1 MTEPSSHPS
10 KSGTAAGGIDVD
22 ASVLFR
28 MVRIVNMLTR
38 TFPARAEEE
47 WEITILEWRV
57 LAVVACHART
67 TMTEIAHYT
76 GYNRMNVSRALR
88 SLEARGLMAR
98 VSDPDDR
105 RRTVAELS
113 DDGLSL
119 YKRISSQA
127 REMDGLLLSDSD
139 PDDLAA
145 ASCVLDD
152 ILRNLY
158 GLIEGPSSP
167 ELDRK

>member
-1 MTEPSSHPS
+1 MTKSSPDPQPPAHQND
-10 KSGTAAGGIDVD
+10 GIDVD

-47 WEITILEWRV
+47 MEITLLEWRV

-88 SLEARGLMAR
+88 SLEARGLMDR
-98 VSDPDDR
+98 FTDPDDR
-105 RRTVAELS
+105 RRNVAELS
-113 DDGLSL
+113 DDGQAL
-119 YKRISSQA
+119 YRRISAQA
-127 REMDGLLLSDSD
+127 REMDALMLSDSD
-139 PDDLAA
+139 PEDLAA
-145 ASCVLDD
+145 AGRVLDD
-152 ILRNLY
+152 ILGNLY
-158 GLIEGPSSP
+158 GLIGDPEPPSS
-167 ELDRK
+167 E

>member
-1 MTEPSSHPS
+1 MTEPTPPPPS
-10 KSGTAAGGIDVD
+10 PDSQGIDVD

-47 WEITILEWRV
+47 MEITLLEWRV

-88 SLEARGLMAR
+88 SLEARGLMDR
-98 VSDPDDR
+98 FTDPDDR
-105 RRTVAELS
+105 RRNVAELS
-113 DDGLSL
+113 GEGRAL
-119 YKRISSQA
+119 YQRISAQA
-127 REMDGLLLSDSD
+127 REMDALLLSDSH
-139 PDDLAA
+139 PADLAA
-145 ASCVLDD
+145 AGRVLDAM
-152 ILRNLY
+152 LANLY
-158 GLIEGPSSP
+158 GLIGDTDVSGSE
-167 ELDRK
+167 